1 MPENDSSLDI
11 RWRQRFA
18 DYKKALSQ
26 LQRFMEKR
34 DLNEME
40 KQGLIQAFE
49 YTFELGWNTIKD
61 YLQYQGVQNMIGAR
75 DAIREAFARGLV
87 ADGQGW
93 MDMLIDRNQTS
104 HSYNEETAEAIVMG
118 IQNKHVSLL
127 QALKDELEKCEADT

>member
-1 MPENDSSLDI
+1 MSENEFSPDI

-18 DYKKALSQ
+18 NYKKALSQ
-26 LQRFMEKR
+26 LQRFIDKR
-34 DLNEME
+34 DLNEIE
-40 KQGLIQAFE
+40 KQGLIHGFE
-49 YTFELGWNTIKD
+49 NTFELGWNTIKD

-75 DAIREAFARGLV
+75 NAIREAFARGLV

-104 HSYNEETAEAIVMG
+104 HTYNEETAEAIVMG

-127 QALKDELEKCEADT
+127 QALKEELEKSEADT

>member
-127 QALKDELEKCEADT
+127 QALKDELEKCEADI